1 MNLICRLAFCFDKY
15 LLNNKNMKRTFLFIL
30 ASVTLALSGIAQ
42 EVVPADPSV
51 RTGTLPNGLTYYVK
65 QNNYPENRADFFIA
79 QRVGSLQEKESQ
91 RGLAHFLE
99 HMCFNGTKHFP
110 GNSLISYMESIGVK
124 FGANLNAYTSTD
136 ETVYNISNVPTDRL
150 SALDSCFLVLADW
163 AHGLTL
169 DGKEID
175 KERGVIEGEWRYR
188 TGANYRLLE
197 KSAPSLYQGSL
208 YGERMP
214 IGLMSVVKNFKHK
227 ELRNYYKEWYHPSNQ
242 CIIVVGD
249 IDTDY
254 AVGKIVELFGKV
266 KNPKN
271 AKSVEKVTVPCNEQ
285 IISCVETDRE
295 QNSISVRLLFK
306 HDGLDDALKG
316 TTAYF
321 QDEYLKRMVSS
332 MLNSRLSDLSQQP
345 DAPFTTVRATDRT
358 FMLAKSQDSFQ
369 FIAMSKS
376 GKAAESMQWMAR
388 EVSRVLQYGFTG
400 SELRRARLNYESA
413 IEKMYRERDKYSN
426 TSYCRDFVRAYLE
439 GEPIP
444 SFDTQ
449 YGIMRQIMND
459 VTLADV
465 NAYVE
470 RLMSDTERNVVLI
483 TFAPESEGDMLPSN
497 QGLIDAYRE
506 GRSQHVEA
514 YVDKVNADR
523 LLHSEPIAGRIIAQQ
538 SVPEFDAEQWTLSN
552 GIKMLVKPTTIKT
565 GEVVIA
571 GTSPGGL
578 SQNYNAEDAA
588 SLKSIN
594 AVMAVSGYGEFS
606 GNDLKKVLAGK
617 DVKMRTFVSK
627 TEEGF
632 QGASARGDLET
643 AMQLLYL
650 KLTSPQKDDNALN
663 AYLEQN
669 RTRIANQ
676 NAPKYEFADS
686 IFANVFC
693 HHPLGAE
700 KLTLEEVGLV
710 NYDRIMEVYKDRF
723 ADVSDMT
730 VYVIG
735 DFDRDSLMMLTER
748 YLAALPGYGR
758 TEHAKD
764 IGYHLFSGD
773 VKNYWTRKMETAQD
787 KVYFFWTGD
796 CPYNARNVLLA
807 KITGQLF
814 TGIFRDELRE
824 NRGWTYHV
832 DTHCSVVTDQNGDD
846 GPVTFMPLN
855 VTVTAGKGA
864 ETRGVIEETIKDVVA
879 NGINAEQLEKVKK
892 YYHKVYKEDIEDN
905 TYWMAMMR
913 NWVKNGVNLDSDYL
927 QLLESISVADV
938 QDFVA
943 RYIDTGN
950 RLILLMNAE

>member
-1 MNLICRLAFCFDKY
+1 
-15 LLNNKNMKRTFLFIL
+15 MKRIIL
-30 ASVTLALSGIAQ
+30 LIAASVGFTLGSIAQ
-42 EVVPADPSV
+42 EVVPADPTV
-51 RTGTLPNGLTYYVK
+51 RTGILPNGLTYYVK
-65 QNNYPENRADFFIA
+65 HNNYPEQRADFFIA
-79 QRVGSLQEKESQ
+79 QRVGSLQELESQ

-110 GNSLISYMESIGVK
+110 GNSLITYMESVGVK

-136 ETVYNISNVPTDRL
+136 ETVYNISNVPTERRTV
-150 SALDSCFLVLADW
+150 LDSCFLVLADW
-163 AHGLTL
+163 GHDLTL

-197 KSAPSLYQGSL
+197 KSAPLLYQGSL

-227 ELRNYYKEWYHPSNQ
+227 ELRNYYKQWYHPSNQ

-249 IDTDY
+249 IDPDY
-254 AVGKIVELFGKV
+254 AVGKIVELFGNV

-271 AKSVEKVTVPCNEQ
+271 AKPVEKVTVPDNEQ

-295 QNSISVRLLFK
+295 QGTISVRLMYK
-306 HDGLDDALKG
+306 HDGLDEALKE

-321 QDEYLKRMVSS
+321 KDEYLKRMVSS
-332 MLNSRLSDLSQQP
+332 MLNSRFSDIVQQP
-345 DAPFTTVRATDRT
+345 DAPFTTVHAADRS
-358 FMLAKSQDSFQ
+358 FMLAKSRDAFQ
-369 FIAMSKS
+369 VIAMAKG
-376 GKAAESMQWMAR
+376 GKAAQAMQWMAR
-388 EVSRVLQYGFTG
+388 EVKRAQEHGFTQ
-400 SELRRARLNYESA
+400 SELRRARLNYESSV
-413 IEKMYRERDKYSN
+413 EKMYRERDKYSN
-426 TSYCRDFVRAYLE
+426 TSLCRDFVRAFLE

-444 SFDTQ
+444 SFETQ
-449 YGIMRQIMND
+449 YSIMRKVMEETTLEQVND
-459 VTLADV
+459 
-465 NAYVE
+465 YVHHIT
-470 RLMSDTERNVVLI
+470 SDTERNVVLL
-483 TFAPESEGDMLPSN
+483 TFAPESEVAELPTQ
-497 QGLIDAYRE
+497 QGLIDAYRQ
-506 GRSQHVEA
+506 GRAQQVEA
-514 YVDKVNADR
+514 YVDKINTER
-523 LLHSEPIAGRIIAQQ
+523 LLPAEPQAGKIVSQQ
-538 SVPEFDAEQWTLSN
+538 VVPEFDAEQWTLSN
-552 GIKMLVKPTTIKT
+552 GIKMLVKPTTIKA

-571 GTSPGGL
+571 GAAPGGL
-578 SQNYNAEDAA
+578 SQNYRAQDAA
-588 SLKSIN
+588 SLKAIN
-594 AVMAVSGYGEFS
+594 AVMALSGYGEFLS
-606 GNDLKKVLAGK
+606 NDLKKALAGK

-650 KLTSPQKDDNALN
+650 KLTSPQQDVNAFN

-676 NAPKYEFADS
+676 NDPKFEFADS

-700 KLTLEEVGLV
+700 KLTLDEIDKVD
-710 NYDRIMEVYKDRF
+710 YSRIIDVYRDRF
-723 ADVSDMT
+723 ADLSDMT

-735 DFDRDSLMMLTER
+735 DFDRDSLMMLSER
-748 YLAALPGYGR
+748 YIAALPGNGR
-758 TEHAKD
+758 IERAKD

-796 CPYNARNVLLA
+796 CPYTARNVLLA
-807 KITGQLF
+807 KIAGQVF

-864 ETRGVIEETIKDVVA
+864 EARDIIEQTIKDVA
-879 NGINAEQLEKVKK
+879 ARGITTEQLDKVKK
-892 YYHKVYKEDIEDN
+892 YYRKVYNEDIEDN

-913 NWVKNGVNLDSDYL
+913 NWVKNGVNLDRDYL
-927 QLLESISVADV
+927 QLLDSITVSDV
-938 QDFVA
+938 QQFVA
-943 RYIDTGN
+943 KYINTGN
-950 RLILLMNAE
+950 RLILLMEAE

>member
-1 MNLICRLAFCFDKY
+1 MRRNFLSFLLIA
-15 LLNNKNMKRTFLFIL
+15 
-30 ASVTLALSGIAQ
+30 TLSIIAMAQ
-42 EVVPADPSV
+42 EPVPADLSV

-65 QNNYPENRADFFIA
+65 QNNYPEHRADFFIA
-79 QRVGSLQEKESQ
+79 QRVGSLQEQENQ

-136 ETVYNISNVPTDRL
+136 ETVYNISNVPTERR

-163 AHGLTL
+163 AHDLTL

-175 KERGVIEGEWRYR
+175 KERGVIEGEWRMR

-197 KSAPSLYQGSL
+197 KSAPTLYPGNL

-227 ELRNYYKEWYHPSNQ
+227 ELRNYYKQWYNPSNQ

-249 IDTDY
+249 IDPDY
-254 AVGKIVELFGKV
+254 AVGKIIELFGNV

-271 AKSVEKVTVPCNEQ
+271 AKPVEKVFVPDNEE

-295 QNSISVRLLFK
+295 QNNISVRLMYK
-306 HDGLDDALKG
+306 HDGLDDALKS
-316 TTAYF
+316 TTSYF
-321 QDEYLKRMVSS
+321 EDEYLKRMVAS
-332 MLNSRLSDLSQQP
+332 MLNSRLSDLAQQP
-345 DAPFTTVRATDRT
+345 DAPFTTVHAADRSY
-358 FMLAKSQDSFQ
+358 MLAKSRDAFQ
-369 FIAMSKS
+369 IIAMAKS
-376 GKAAESMQWMAR
+376 GKAAESMKWMSR
-388 EVSRVLQYGFTG
+388 EIKRMQQFGFTET
-400 SELRRARLNYESA
+400 ELRRARLSYESA
-413 IEKMYRERDKYSN
+413 LDKMYRERDKYSN
-426 TSYCRDFVRAYLE
+426 TSYCRDFVRAFLE

-449 YGIMRQIMND
+449 YSIMRNIIEK
-459 VTLADV
+459 VTLEQV
-465 NAYVE
+465 NDYIKH
-470 RLMSDTERNVVLI
+470 LTSDTERNVVLV
-483 TFAPESEGDMLPSN
+483 TFAPEAESATLPTQ

-506 GRSQHVEA
+506 GRAQEVEA
-514 YVDKVNADR
+514 YVDNLTADR
-523 LLHSEPIAGRIIAQQ
+523 LLTAEPIAGKIVSQQ
-538 SVPEFDAEQWTLSN
+538 DVPEFGAEQWTLSN
-552 GIKMLVKPTTIKT
+552 GIRVLVKPTTLKA

-578 SQNYNAEDAA
+578 SQNYRVEDAA
-588 SLKSIN
+588 SFKAIN
-594 AVMAVSGYGEFS
+594 SVMALSAYGEFMS
-606 GNDLKKVLAGK
+606 NDLKKVLAGK

-632 QGASARGDLET
+632 QGASSRGDLET

-650 KLTSPQKDDNALN
+650 KLTSPQKDENAFN
-663 AYLEQN
+663 AFLEQN

-676 NAPKYEFADS
+676 NDPKFEFADS

-700 KLTLEEVGLV
+700 KLTFEEIDQV
-710 NYDRIMEVYKDRF
+710 NYDRILEVYRDRF

-730 VYVIG
+730 VYLIG

-748 YLAALPGYGR
+748 YIAALPGNGR
-758 TEHAKD
+758 IERAKD

-773 VKNYWTRKMETAQD
+773 KKNYWTRKMETPQD

-807 KITGQLF
+807 KIAGQVF

-864 ETRGVIEETIKDVVA
+864 EARDIIEQTIKDVA
-879 NGINAEQLEKVKK
+879 ARGITTEQLDKVKK
-892 YYHKVYKEDIEDN
+892 YYRKVYNEDIEDN

-913 NWVKNGVNLDSDYL
+913 NWVKNGVNLDNGYL
-927 QLLESISVADV
+927 ELLDSITVADV

-943 RYIDTGN
+943 RYINTGN
-950 RLILLMNAE
+950 RLILLMEAE

>member
-1 MNLICRLAFCFDKY
+1 MRRNFLSFLLIVALCA
-15 LLNNKNMKRTFLFIL
+15 
-30 ASVTLALSGIAQ
+30 VTMAQ
-42 EVVPADPSV
+42 EPVPADPAV

-65 QNNYPENRADFFIA
+65 HNNYPEQRADFFIA
-79 QRVGSLQEKESQ
+79 QRVGSLQEQESQ

-110 GNSLISYMESIGVK
+110 GNTLISYMESIGVK

-136 ETVYNISNVPTDRL
+136 ETVYNISNVPTERR
-150 SALDSCFLVLADW
+150 SVLDSCFLVLADW
-163 AHGLTL
+163 AHDLTL

-175 KERGVIEGEWRYR
+175 KERGVIEGEWRHR

-197 KSAPSLYQGSL
+197 KSAPALYQGSL

-227 ELRNYYKEWYHPSNQ
+227 ELRNYYKQWYHPSNQ

-249 IDTDY
+249 IDPDY

-271 AKSVEKVTVPCNEQ
+271 AKPVEKVTVPDNEQ

-321 QDEYLKRMVSS
+321 KDDYLKRMVAS
-332 MLNSRLSDLSQQP
+332 MLNSRLSDLAQQP
-345 DAPFTTVRATDRT
+345 DAPFTSVHATDRS
-358 FMLAKSQDSFQ
+358 FMLAKSRDAFQ
-369 FIAMSKS
+369 LIAMVKS
-376 GKAAESMQWMAR
+376 GKVAEAMQWMAR
-388 EVSRVLQYGFTG
+388 EVKRAQQHGFTEG
-400 SELRRARLNYESA
+400 ELRRARLNYESA
-413 IEKMYRERDKYSN
+413 VEKMYRGRDKYSN

-444 SFDTQ
+444 SFETQ
-449 YGIMRQIMND
+449 YSIIHKIMNN
-459 VTLADV
+459 VALAHV
-465 NAYVE
+465 NACVN
-470 RLMSDTERNVVLI
+470 RLTSDTERNVVLL
-483 TFAPESEGDMLPSN
+483 TFAPESEAATLPSQ

-506 GRSQHVEA
+506 GRAQEVEA
-514 YVDKVNADR
+514 YVDKVSADR
-523 LLHSEPIAGRIIAQQ
+523 LLPSEPTAGKIVAQQ
-538 SVPEFDAEQWTLSN
+538 ALPEFEAEQWTLSN
-552 GIKMLVKPTTIKT
+552 GIKVLVKPTTIKA

-578 SQNYNAEDAA
+578 SQNYRAEDAA
-588 SLKSIN
+588 SFKAIN
-594 AVMAVSGYGEFS
+594 AVMAISGYGEFMS
-606 GNDLKKVLAGK
+606 NDLKKVLAGK

-632 QGASARGDLET
+632 QGASARGNLET

-650 KLTSPQKDDNALN
+650 KLTSPQQDENAFN
-663 AYLEQN
+663 TYLEQN

-676 NAPKYEFADS
+676 HDPKFEFADS

-700 KLTLEEVGLV
+700 KLTLEEIDKV
-710 NYDRIMEVYKDRF
+710 NYNRIIEVYKDRF

-735 DFDRDSLMMLTER
+735 DFNRDSLMMLTER
-748 YLAALPGYGR
+748 YLAALPGNGR
-758 TEHAKD
+758 IEKAKD

-773 VKNYWTRKMETAQD
+773 VKNYWKRKMETPQD

-796 CPYNARNVLLA
+796 CPYSARNVLLA
-807 KITGQLF
+807 KIAGQVF

-824 NRGWTYHV
+824 SRGWTYHV

-864 ETRGVIEETIKDVVA
+864 EARDIIEKTIKDVA
-879 NGINAEQLEKVKK
+879 AKGITSEQLDKVKK
-892 YYHKVYKEDIEDN
+892 YYRKVYSEDIEDN

-913 NWVKNGVNLDSDYL
+913 NWVKNGVNLDKDYL
-927 QLLESISVADV
+927 QLLDSITVADV

-943 RYIDTGN
+943 RYINTGN
-950 RLILLMNAE
+950 RLILLMEALD

>member
-1 MNLICRLAFCFDKY
+1 
-15 LLNNKNMKRTFLFIL
+15 MKRKIL
-30 ASVTLALSGIAQ
+30 LTAACVAFAAMVANAQ
-42 EVVPADPSV
+42 DVVPADTSV
-51 RTGTLPNGLTYYVK
+51 RTGTLSNGLTYYVK
-65 QNNYPENRADFFIA
+65 HNNFPEHRADFFIA
-79 QRVGSLQEKESQ
+79 QRVGSLQEQESQ

-110 GNSLISYMESIGVK
+110 GNSLITYMESIGVK

-136 ETVYNISNVPTDRL
+136 ETVYNISNVPTERR

-163 AHGLTL
+163 SHDLTL

-175 KERGVIEGEWRYR
+175 KERGVIEGEWRMR

-197 KSAPSLYQGSL
+197 KSAPTLYPGNL

-227 ELRNYYKEWYHPSNQ
+227 ELRNYYKQWYHPSNQ

-249 IDTDY
+249 IDPDY
-254 AVGKIVELFGKV
+254 AVGKIEELFGKV

-271 AKSVEKVTVPCNEQ
+271 AKPVEKVTVPDNEH

-295 QNSISVRLLFK
+295 QNSISVRLMYK
-306 HDGLDDALKG
+306 HSGLDDALKS

-321 QDEYLKRMVSS
+321 HDEYLKRMVAS
-332 MLNSRLSDLSQQP
+332 MLNSRLSDLARQP
-345 DAPFTTVRATDRT
+345 DAPFTTAHAADRNY
-358 FMLAKSQDSFQ
+358 MLAKSRDAFQ

-376 GKAAESMQWMAR
+376 GKAAETMRWLAR
-388 EVSRVLQYGFTG
+388 EVKRAQDFGFTET
-400 SELRRARLNYESA
+400 ELRRARLNYESA
-413 IEKMYRERDKYSN
+413 LEKMYRERDKYSN
-426 TSYCRDFVRAYLE
+426 TSYCRDFVRAFLE

-449 YGIMRQIMND
+449 YSIMRNIMKD
-459 VTLADV
+459 VTLEQV
-465 NAYVE
+465 NAYLVN
-470 RLMSDTERNVVLI
+470 LLSDTERNVVLV
-483 TFAPESEGDMLPSN
+483 TFAPEAESATLPT
-497 QGLIDAYRE
+497 QQELIDAYRE
-506 GRSQHVEA
+506 GRAQEVEA
-514 YVDKVNADR
+514 YIDTLTAHR
-523 LLHSEPIAGRIIAQQ
+523 LLPSEPVAGKIVEQQ
-538 SVPEFDAEQWTLSN
+538 YVPEFDAEQWTLSN
-552 GIKMLVKPTTIKT
+552 GIKMLVKPTTLKA

-571 GTSPGGL
+571 GAGPGGL
-578 SQNYNAEDAA
+578 SQNYRAEDAA
-588 SLKSIN
+588 SLKAIN
-594 AVMAVSGYGEFS
+594 SVMALSGYGEFM

-632 QGASARGDLET
+632 QGASSRGDLET

-650 KLTSPQKDDNALN
+650 KLTSPQKDENAFN
-663 AYLEQN
+663 AFLEQN

-676 NAPKYEFADS
+676 NDPKYEFADS

-700 KLTLEEVGLV
+700 KLTLEEMGQVD
-710 NYDRIMEVYKDRF
+710 YDRIMEVYKDRF
-723 ADVSDMT
+723 ADVSDLT

-735 DFDRDSLMMLTER
+735 DFDRDSLMQLTER
-748 YLAALPGYGR
+748 YIAALPGYGR
-758 TEHAKD
+758 MEKAKD

-807 KITGQLF
+807 KIAGQVF

-864 ETRGVIEETIKDVVA
+864 EARDFIEQAIKNVA
-879 NGINAEQLEKVKK
+879 EHGITAEQLDKVKK
-892 YYHKVYKEDIEDN
+892 YYRKVHSEDIEDN

-913 NWVKNGVNLDSDYL
+913 GWVKNGVNLDDSYL
-927 QLLESISVADV
+927 QLLDSITVTDV

-943 RYIDTGN
+943 RYINTGN
-950 RLILLMNAE
+950 RLILLMEPSH

>member
-1 MNLICRLAFCFDKY
+1 
-15 LLNNKNMKRTFLFIL
+15 MKRNFLSCLLI
-30 ASVTLALSGIAQ
+30 ATLSIIAMAQ
-42 EVVPADPSV
+42 EPVPADSSV

-65 QNNYPENRADFFIA
+65 QNNYPEHRADFFIA
-79 QRVGSLQEKESQ
+79 QRVGSLQEQESQ

-110 GNSLISYMESIGVK
+110 GNSLITYMESIGVK

-136 ETVYNISNVPTDRL
+136 ETVYNISNVPTERR

-163 AHGLTL
+163 AHDLTL

-175 KERGVIEGEWRYR
+175 KERGVIEGEWRHR

-197 KSAPSLYQGSL
+197 KSAPALYQGSL

-227 ELRNYYKEWYHPSNQ
+227 ELRNYYKQWYHPSNQ

-249 IDTDY
+249 IDPAY
-254 AVGKIVELFGKV
+254 AVGKIVELFGNV

-271 AKSVEKVTVPCNEQ
+271 AKPVEKVVVPDNEE
-285 IISCVETDRE
+285 IISCMETDRE
-295 QNSISVRLLFK
+295 QSNISVRLMYK
-306 HDGLDDALKG
+306 HDGLEDALKG
-316 TTAYF
+316 TTSYF
-321 QDEYLKRMVSS
+321 EDEYLKRMVAS
-332 MLNSRLSDLSQQP
+332 MLNSRLSDLAQQP
-345 DAPFTTVRATDRT
+345 DAPFTSVHAADRS
-358 FMLAKSQDSFQ
+358 FMLAKSRDAFQ
-369 FIAMSKS
+369 FIAMAKS
-376 GKAAESMQWMAR
+376 GKVAESMQWMSR
-388 EVSRVLQYGFTG
+388 EVKRAQQYGFTEG
-400 SELRRARLNYESA
+400 ELRRARLNYESA
-413 IEKMYRERDKYSN
+413 VEKMYRERDKYSN

-444 SFDTQ
+444 SFETQ
-449 YGIMRQIMND
+449 YNIIHKIMKD

-465 NAYVE
+465 NAYVN
-470 RLMSDTERNVVLI
+470 RLTSDTERNVVLL
-483 TFAPESEGDMLPSN
+483 TFAPESEAATLPS
-497 QGLIDAYRE
+497 QDGLIKAYRE
-506 GRSQHVEA
+506 GRSQEVEA
-514 YVDKVNADR
+514 YVDKLTADH
-523 LLHSEPIAGRIIAQQ
+523 LLPAEPVAGKIVATQA
-538 SVPEFDAEQWTLSN
+538 VPEFDAEQWTLSN
-552 GIKMLVKPTTIKT
+552 GVKVLVKPTTIKA

-578 SQNYNAEDAA
+578 SQNYRAQDAA
-588 SLKSIN
+588 SFKAIN
-594 AVMAVSGYGEFS
+594 SVMALSGYGEFMS
-606 GNDLKKVLAGK
+606 NDMKKVLAGK

-632 QGASARGDLET
+632 QGASSRGDLET

-650 KLTSPQKDDNALN
+650 KLTSPQKDENAFN
-663 AYLEQN
+663 AFLEQN

-676 NAPKYEFADS
+676 NDPKFEFADS

-700 KLTLEEVGLV
+700 KLTLEEIDQV
-710 NYDRIMEVYKDRF
+710 NYDRILEVYRDRF

-730 VYVIG
+730 VYLIG

-748 YLAALPGYGR
+748 YIAALPGNGR
-758 TEHAKD
+758 TEKAKD
-764 IGYHLFSGD
+764 IGYHVFSGD

-807 KITGQLF
+807 KLAGQVF

-864 ETRGVIEETIKDVVA
+864 EARDIIEQTIKDVA
-879 NGINAEQLEKVKK
+879 AQGITTEQLDKVKK
-892 YYHKVYKEDIEDN
+892 YYRKVYNEDVEDN

-913 NWVKNGVNLDSDYL
+913 NWVKNGVNLDSGYL
-927 QLLESISVADV
+927 ELLDSITVADV

-943 RYIDTGN
+943 RYINTSN
-950 RLILLMNAE
+950 RLILLMEAE

>member
-1 MNLICRLAFCFDKY
+1 MKFKFLFALLAFATMVA
-15 LLNNKNMKRTFLFIL
+15 N
-30 ASVTLALSGIAQ
+30 AH
-42 EVVPADPSV
+42 EVVPSDPSV
-51 RTGTLPNGLTYYVK
+51 YTGTLPNGLTYYVK
-65 QNNYPENRADFFIA
+65 QNNYPEHRADFFIA
-79 QRVGSLQEKESQ
+79 QRVGSLQEQESQ

-110 GNSLISYMESIGVK
+110 GNSLITYMESIGVK

-136 ETVYNISNVPTDRL
+136 ETVYNISNVPTDRR

-163 AHGLTL
+163 SHDLTL

-175 KERGVIEGEWRYR
+175 KERGVIEGEWRMR

-197 KSAPSLYQGSL
+197 KSAPTLYPGNL

-227 ELRNYYKEWYHPSNQ
+227 ELRNYYKQWYHPSNQ

-249 IDTDY
+249 IDPEY
-254 AVGKIVELFGKV
+254 AVGKIEELFGNV

-271 AKSVEKVTVPCNEQ
+271 AKPVEKVVVPDNEE

-295 QNSISVRLLFK
+295 QNNISVRLIYK
-306 HDGLDDALKG
+306 HESLDNLQKN
-316 TTAYF
+316 TTRYF
-321 QDEYLKRMVSS
+321 EDEFLKRMVTS
-332 MLNSRLSDLSQQP
+332 MLNSRLSDIAQQP
-345 DAPFTTVRATDRT
+345 DAPFTTVHASDRSY
-358 FMLAKSQDSFQ
+358 MLAKSRDAFQ
-369 FIAMSKS
+369 VIAMSKS
-376 GKAAESMQWMAR
+376 GKAAESMKWLSR
-388 EVSRVLQYGFTG
+388 EINRMQQYGFTET
-400 SELRRARLNYESA
+400 ELRRARLNYESA
-413 IEKMYRERDKYSN
+413 LDKMYRERDKYSN
-426 TSYCRDFVRAYLE
+426 TSLCRDFVRAFLE

-449 YGIMRQIMND
+449 YIIMRKIMD
-459 VTLADV
+459 EVTLEQV
-465 NAYVE
+465 NDYVKN
-470 RLMSDTERNVVLI
+470 LTSDSERNVVLV
-483 TFAPESEGDMLPSN
+483 TFAPEAERATLPTQ

-506 GRSQHVEA
+506 GRAQEVQSYVE
-514 YVDKVNADR
+514 NLTADR
-523 LLHSEPIAGRIIAQQ
+523 LLPSEPTAGKIVLQQ
-538 SVPEFDAEQWTLSN
+538 DLPEFDAEQWTLSN
-552 GIKMLVKPTTIKT
+552 GIKVLVKPTNLKA

-571 GTSPGGL
+571 GAAPGGL
-578 SQNYNAEDAA
+578 SQNYCAEDAA
-588 SLKSIN
+588 SFKAIN
-594 AVMAVSGYGEFS
+594 SVMALSGYGEFMS
-606 GNDLKKVLAGK
+606 NDLKKVLAGK

-632 QGASARGDLET
+632 QGASSRGDLET
-643 AMQLLYL
+643 AMQILFL
-650 KLTSPQKDDNALN
+650 KLTSPQKDENAFN
-663 AYLEQN
+663 VFLEQN

-676 NAPKYEFADS
+676 NDPKYEFADS
-686 IFANVFC
+686 IFAKVFC

-700 KLTLEEVGLV
+700 KLTLEEVDQV
-710 NYDRIMEVYKDRF
+710 DYNRIMEVYKDRF
-723 ADVSDMT
+723 ADLSDMT

-735 DFDRDSLMMLTER
+735 DFDRDSLMRLTER
-748 YLAALPGYGR
+748 YIASLPGGGR
-758 TEHAKD
+758 MEQAKD

-773 VKNYWTRKMETAQD
+773 VKSYWTRKMETAQD

-807 KITGQLF
+807 KLAGQIF

-855 VTVTAGKGA
+855 VTVMAGKGA
-864 ETRGVIEETIKDVVA
+864 EARDFIEQAIKDVAA
-879 NGINAEQLEKVKK
+879 NGITNEQLDKVKK
-892 YYHKVYKEDIEDN
+892 YYRKVYKEDTQDN

-913 NWVKNGVNLDSDYL
+913 SWVKTGVNLDNGYIE
-927 QLLESISVADV
+927 LLDSITPADI

-943 RYIDTGN
+943 HYINTGN
-950 RLILLMNAE
+950 RLILLMEAE

>member
-1 MNLICRLAFCFDKY
+1 
-15 LLNNKNMKRTFLFIL
+15 MKRNFLSCLLI
-30 ASVTLALSGIAQ
+30 ATLSIIAMAQ
-42 EVVPADPSV
+42 EPVPADSSV

-65 QNNYPENRADFFIA
+65 QNNYPEHRADFFIA
-79 QRVGSLQEKESQ
+79 QRVGSLQEQESQ

-110 GNSLISYMESIGVK
+110 GNSLITYMESIGVK

-136 ETVYNISNVPTDRL
+136 ETVYNISNVPTERR

-163 AHGLTL
+163 AHDLTL

-175 KERGVIEGEWRYR
+175 KERGVIEGEWRHR

-197 KSAPSLYQGSL
+197 KSAPALYQGSL

-227 ELRNYYKEWYHPSNQ
+227 ELRNYYKQWYHPSNQ

-249 IDTDY
+249 IDPAY
-254 AVGKIVELFGKV
+254 AVGKIVELFGNV

-271 AKSVEKVTVPCNEQ
+271 AKPVEKVVVPDNEE
-285 IISCVETDRE
+285 IISCMETDRE
-295 QNSISVRLLFK
+295 QSNISVRLMYK
-306 HDGLDDALKG
+306 HGDLEDALKG
-316 TTAYF
+316 TTSYF
-321 QDEYLKRMVSS
+321 EDEDLKRMVAS
-332 MLNSRLSDLSQQP
+332 MLNSRLSDLAQQP
-345 DAPFTTVRATDRT
+345 DAPFTSVHAADRS
-358 FMLAKSQDSFQ
+358 FMLAKSRDAFQ
-369 FIAMSKS
+369 FIAMAKS
-376 GKAAESMQWMAR
+376 GKVAESMQWMSR
-388 EVSRVLQYGFTG
+388 EVKRAQQYGFTEG
-400 SELRRARLNYESA
+400 ELRRARLNYESA
-413 IEKMYRERDKYSN
+413 VEKMYRERDKYSN

-444 SFDTQ
+444 SFETQ
-449 YGIMRQIMND
+449 YNIIHKIMKD

-465 NAYVE
+465 NAYVN
-470 RLMSDTERNVVLI
+470 RLTSDTERNVVLL
-483 TFAPESEGDMLPSN
+483 TFAPESEAATLPS
-497 QGLIDAYRE
+497 QDGLIKAYRE
-506 GRSQHVEA
+506 GRSQEVEA
-514 YVDKVNADR
+514 YVDKLTADH
-523 LLHSEPIAGRIIAQQ
+523 LLPAEPVAGKIVATQA
-538 SVPEFDAEQWTLSN
+538 VPEFDAEQWTLSN
-552 GIKMLVKPTTIKT
+552 GVKVLVKPTTIKA

-578 SQNYNAEDAA
+578 SQNYRAQDAA
-588 SLKSIN
+588 SFKAIN
-594 AVMAVSGYGEFS
+594 SVMALSGYGEFMS
-606 GNDLKKVLAGK
+606 NDMKKVLAGK

-632 QGASARGDLET
+632 QGASSRGDLET

-650 KLTSPQKDDNALN
+650 KLTSPQKDENAFN
-663 AYLEQN
+663 AFLEQN

-676 NAPKYEFADS
+676 NDPKFEFADS

-700 KLTLEEVGLV
+700 KLTLEEIDQV
-710 NYDRIMEVYKDRF
+710 NYDRILEVYRDRF

-730 VYVIG
+730 VYLIG

-748 YLAALPGYGR
+748 YIAALPGNGR
-758 TEHAKD
+758 TEKAKD
-764 IGYHLFSGD
+764 IGYHVFSGD

-807 KITGQLF
+807 KLAGQVF

-864 ETRGVIEETIKDVVA
+864 EARDIIEQTIKDVA
-879 NGINAEQLEKVKK
+879 AQGITTEQLDKVKK
-892 YYHKVYKEDIEDN
+892 YYRKVYNEDVEDN

-913 NWVKNGVNLDSDYL
+913 NWVKNGVNLDSGYL
-927 QLLESISVADV
+927 ELLDSITVADV

-943 RYIDTGN
+943 RYINTSN
-950 RLILLMNAE
+950 RLILLMEAE

>member
-1 MNLICRLAFCFDKY
+1 
-15 LLNNKNMKRTFLFIL
+15 MKRNFLSFLLI
-30 ASVTLALSGIAQ
+30 AALGAMALAQ
-42 EVVPADPSV
+42 EPVPADTAV

-65 QNNYPENRADFFIA
+65 QNNYPEHRADFFIA
-79 QRVGSLQEKESQ
+79 QRVGSLQEQESQ

-110 GNSLISYMESIGVK
+110 GNSLITYMESIGVK

-136 ETVYNISNVPTDRL
+136 ETVYNISNVPTERR

-163 AHGLTL
+163 AQGLTL

-175 KERGVIEGEWRYR
+175 KERGVIEGEWRHR

-197 KSAPSLYQGSL
+197 KSAPALYQGSL

-227 ELRNYYKEWYHPSNQ
+227 ELRNYYKQWYHPSNQ

-249 IDTDY
+249 IDPAY
-254 AVGKIVELFGKV
+254 AVGKIVELFGNV

-271 AKSVEKVTVPCNEQ
+271 AKPVEKVVVPDNEE
-285 IISCVETDRE
+285 IISCMETDRE
-295 QNSISVRLLFK
+295 QSNISVRLMYK
-306 HDGLDDALKG
+306 HGDLEDALKG
-316 TTAYF
+316 TTSYF
-321 QDEYLKRMVSS
+321 KDEYLKRMVAS
-332 MLNSRLSDLSQQP
+332 MLNSRLSDLAQQP
-345 DAPFTTVRATDRT
+345 NAPFTSVHAADRS
-358 FMLAKSQDSFQ
+358 FMLAKSRDAFQ
-369 FIAMSKS
+369 LIAMAKS
-376 GKAAESMQWMAR
+376 GKVAESMQWMSR
-388 EVSRVLQYGFTG
+388 EVKRAQQYGFTEG
-400 SELRRARLNYESA
+400 ELRRARLNYESA
-413 IEKMYRERDKYSN
+413 VEKMYRERDKYSN

-444 SFDTQ
+444 SFETQ
-449 YGIMRQIMND
+449 YNIIHKIMKD

-465 NAYVE
+465 NAYVN
-470 RLMSDTERNVVLI
+470 RLTSDTERNVVLL
-483 TFAPESEGDMLPSN
+483 TFAPESEAATLPS
-497 QGLIDAYRE
+497 QDGLIKAYRE
-506 GRSQHVEA
+506 GRSQEVEA
-514 YVDKVNADR
+514 YVDKLTADH
-523 LLHSEPIAGRIIAQQ
+523 LLPAEPVAGKIVATQA
-538 SVPEFDAEQWTLSN
+538 VPEFDAEQWTLSN
-552 GIKMLVKPTTIKT
+552 GVKVLVKPTTIKA

-578 SQNYNAEDAA
+578 SQNYRAQDAA
-588 SLKSIN
+588 SFKAIN
-594 AVMAVSGYGEFS
+594 SVMALSGYGEFMS
-606 GNDLKKVLAGK
+606 NDMKKVLAGK

-632 QGASARGDLET
+632 QGSSSRGDLET

-650 KLTSPQKDDNALN
+650 KLTSPQKDENAFN
-663 AYLEQN
+663 AFLEQN

-676 NAPKYEFADS
+676 NDPKFEFADS

-700 KLTLEEVGLV
+700 KLTLEEIDQV
-710 NYDRIMEVYKDRF
+710 NYDRILEVYRDRF

-730 VYVIG
+730 VYLIG

-748 YLAALPGYGR
+748 YIAALPGNGR
-758 TEHAKD
+758 IEKAKD

-807 KITGQLF
+807 KIAGQVF

-832 DTHCSVVTDQNGDD
+832 DTHCSLVTDQNGDD

-864 ETRGVIEETIKDVVA
+864 EARDIIEQTIKDVA
-879 NGINAEQLEKVKK
+879 AKGITTEQLLKVKK
-892 YYHKVYKEDIEDN
+892 YYRKVYNEDIEDN

-913 NWVKNGVNLDSDYL
+913 NWVKNGVNLDRDYL
-927 QLLESISVADV
+927 QLLDSITVDDV
-938 QDFVA
+938 RNFVA
-943 RYIDTGN
+943 RYINTGN
-950 RLILLMNAE
+950 RLILLMEAE

>member
-1 MNLICRLAFCFDKY
+1 
-15 LLNNKNMKRTFLFIL
+15 MKRTILFMA
-30 ASVTLALSGIAQ
+30 ASVALAFNGIAQ
-42 EVVPADPSV
+42 DVVPADPAV

-65 QNNYPENRADFFIA
+65 QNNYPEHRADFFIA
-79 QRVGSLQEKESQ
+79 QRVGSLQEQENQ

-136 ETVYNISNVPTDRL
+136 ETVYNISNVPTDRR

-163 AHGLTL
+163 GHDLTL

-175 KERGVIEGEWRYR
+175 KERGVIEGEWRHR

-197 KSAPSLYQGSL
+197 KSAPTLYQGSL

-227 ELRNYYKEWYHPSNQ
+227 ELRDYYKRWYHPSNQ

-249 IDTDY
+249 IDPDY

-271 AKSVEKVTVPCNEQ
+271 ASPAERVEIPDNEE
-285 IISCVETDRE
+285 IISCIETDRE
-295 QNSISVRLLFK
+295 QTNISVRLMYK
-306 HDGLDDALKG
+306 HDSLDDALKG

-321 QDEYLKRMVSS
+321 QDEYLTRMVAS
-332 MLNSRLSDLSQQP
+332 MLNSRLSDLAQQP
-345 DAPFTTVRATDRT
+345 NAPFTAVHAADRS
-358 FMLAKSQDSFQ
+358 FMLAKSRDAFQ
-369 FIAMSKS
+369 LIGVSKS
-376 GKAAESMQWMAR
+376 GKAAQAMEWMSR
-388 EVSRVLQYGFTG
+388 EVKRVQQYGFTE
-400 SELRRARLNYESA
+400 SELRRARLNYESSL
-413 IEKMYRERDKYSN
+413 EKMYRERDKYSN
-426 TSYCRDFVRAYLE
+426 TNYCRDFVRAYLE

-449 YGIMRQIMND
+449 YKIMRKIMNEA
-459 VTLADV
+459 TLEDV
-465 NAYVE
+465 NTYVS
-470 RLMSDTERNVVLI
+470 RLTSDTERNVVLL
-483 TFAPESEGDMLPSN
+483 TFAPESETATLPS
-497 QGLIDAYRE
+497 QQELIDAYRE
-506 GRSQHVEA
+506 GRVQEVEA
-514 YVDKVNADR
+514 YIDKVNADR
-523 LLHSEPIAGRIIAQQ
+523 LLPTVPAAGKIVAQE
-538 SVPEFDAEQWTLSN
+538 SVTEWDAEKWTLSN
-552 GIKMLVKPTTIKT
+552 GVTVLVKPTTIKA

-578 SQNYNAEDAA
+578 SQNYRAEDAA

-594 AVMAVSGYGEFS
+594 AVMALSGYGEFM

-632 QGASARGDLET
+632 QGSSARGDLET

-650 KLTSPQKDDNALN
+650 KLTSPQKDENAFN
-663 AYLEQN
+663 AYLEQT
-669 RTRIANQ
+669 RTRLANQ
-676 NAPKYEFADS
+676 NDPKFEFADS

-700 KLTLEEVGLV
+700 KLTLDEAGQV

-758 TEHAKD
+758 TEKAKD

-796 CPYNARNVLLA
+796 CPYTARNVLLA
-807 KITGQLF
+807 KMVGQVF
-814 TGIFRDELRE
+814 SGIFREELRE

-832 DTHCSVVTDQNGDD
+832 DTHCSLVTDQNGDD

-864 ETRGVIEETIKDVVA
+864 EARDIIEKIINDVTVA
-879 NGINAEQLEKVKK
+879 GITDEQLDKVKK
-892 YYHKVYKEDIEDN
+892 YYSKVYDEDIEDN

-913 NWVKNGVNLDSDYL
+913 NWVKNGVNLDRDYR
-927 QLLESISVADV
+927 QLLNSITVADV

-943 RYIDTGN
+943 RYINTGN
-950 RLILLMNAE
+950 RLILLMEAE

>member
-1 MNLICRLAFCFDKY
+1 MI
-15 LLNNKNMKRTFLFIL
+15 MKRNFLSFLLI
-30 ASVTLALSGIAQ
+30 AALGAMALAQ
-42 EVVPADPSV
+42 EPVPADTAV

-65 QNNYPENRADFFIA
+65 QNNYPEHRADFFIA
-79 QRVGSLQEKESQ
+79 QRVGSLQEQESQ

-110 GNSLISYMESIGVK
+110 GNSLITYMESIGVK

-136 ETVYNISNVPTDRL
+136 ETVYNISNVPTERR

-163 AHGLTL
+163 AQGLTL

-175 KERGVIEGEWRYR
+175 KERGVIEGEWRHR

-197 KSAPSLYQGSL
+197 KSAPALYQGSL

-227 ELRNYYKEWYHPSNQ
+227 ELRNYYKQWYHPSNQ

-249 IDTDY
+249 IDPAY
-254 AVGKIVELFGKV
+254 AVGKIVELFGNV

-271 AKSVEKVTVPCNEQ
+271 AKPVEKVVVPDNEE
-285 IISCVETDRE
+285 IISCMETDRE
-295 QNSISVRLLFK
+295 QSNISVRLMYK
-306 HDGLDDALKG
+306 HGDLEDALKG
-316 TTAYF
+316 TTSYF
-321 QDEYLKRMVSS
+321 KDEYLKRMVAS
-332 MLNSRLSDLSQQP
+332 MLNSRLSDLAQQP
-345 DAPFTTVRATDRT
+345 NAPFTSVHAADRS
-358 FMLAKSQDSFQ
+358 FMLAKSRDAFQ
-369 FIAMSKS
+369 LIAMAKS
-376 GKAAESMQWMAR
+376 GKVAESMQWMSR
-388 EVSRVLQYGFTG
+388 EVKRAQQYGFTEG
-400 SELRRARLNYESA
+400 ELRRARLNYESA
-413 IEKMYRERDKYSN
+413 VEKMYRERDKYSN

-444 SFDTQ
+444 SFETQ
-449 YGIMRQIMND
+449 YNIIHKIMKD

-465 NAYVE
+465 NAYVN
-470 RLMSDTERNVVLI
+470 RLTSDTERNVVLL
-483 TFAPESEGDMLPSN
+483 TFAPESEAATLPS
-497 QGLIDAYRE
+497 QDGLIKAYRE
-506 GRSQHVEA
+506 GRSQEVEA
-514 YVDKVNADR
+514 YVDKLTADH
-523 LLHSEPIAGRIIAQQ
+523 LLPAEPVAGKIVATQA
-538 SVPEFDAEQWTLSN
+538 VPEFDAEQWTLSN
-552 GIKMLVKPTTIKT
+552 GVKVLVKPTTIKA

-578 SQNYNAEDAA
+578 SQNYRAQDAA
-588 SLKSIN
+588 SFKAIN
-594 AVMAVSGYGEFS
+594 SVMALSGYGEFMS
-606 GNDLKKVLAGK
+606 NDMKKVLAGK

-632 QGASARGDLET
+632 QGSSSRGDLET

-650 KLTSPQKDDNALN
+650 KLTSPQKDENAFN
-663 AYLEQN
+663 AFLEQN

-676 NAPKYEFADS
+676 NDPKFEFADS

-700 KLTLEEVGLV
+700 KLTLEEIDQV
-710 NYDRIMEVYKDRF
+710 NYDRILEVYRDRF

-730 VYVIG
+730 VYLIG

-748 YLAALPGYGR
+748 YIAALPGNGR
-758 TEHAKD
+758 IEKAKD

-807 KITGQLF
+807 KIAGQVF

-832 DTHCSVVTDQNGDD
+832 DTHCSLVTDQNGDD

-864 ETRGVIEETIKDVVA
+864 EARDIIEQTIKDVA
-879 NGINAEQLEKVKK
+879 AKGITTEQLLKVKK
-892 YYHKVYKEDIEDN
+892 YYRKVYNEDIEDN

-913 NWVKNGVNLDSDYL
+913 NWVKNGVNLDRDYL
-927 QLLESISVADV
+927 QLLDSITVDDV
-938 QDFVA
+938 RNFVA
-943 RYIDTGN
+943 RYINTGN
-950 RLILLMNAE
+950 RLILLMEAE